1 MLITLR
7 LSGLSRVVS
16 EQMSARRQRAGA
28 LRYCQLND
36 WVVPTSFYLVEK
48 GNRPNLWV
56 IARPGLRLDQEDEG
70 VVQVPIPEADGE
82 LVVYE
87 RVQLSKD
94 QDGVMGNDCLFTHV
108 FPN

>member
-1 MLITLR
+1 
-7 LSGLSRVVS
+7 
-16 EQMSARRQRAGA
+16 MSARRRRAGA
-28 LRYCQLND
+28 LRYCQLDD
-36 WVVPTSFYLVEK
+36 WVVPTAFYLVEK

-87 RVQLSKD
+87 RV
-94 QDGVMGNDCLFTHV
+94 
-108 FPN
+108 